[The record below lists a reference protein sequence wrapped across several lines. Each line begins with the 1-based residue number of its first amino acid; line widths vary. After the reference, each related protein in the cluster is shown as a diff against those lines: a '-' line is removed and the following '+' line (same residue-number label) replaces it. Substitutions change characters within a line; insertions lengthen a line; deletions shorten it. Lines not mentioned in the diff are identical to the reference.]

1 LKEKIF
7 GLITAESDINKIIS
21 SNKIL
26 LNSLSL
32 KFKKIYVI
40 NLYNLKLFTKKYD
53 IKKNNLPNFII
64 EKNFQNYEEFKVFA
78 KDKKIVSLIFLGKD
92 LTYFKIYYILKKF
105 NIRLIM
111 VMYLSQIGNKP
122 TADLNFKYLFKAY
135 KLYFYKGFYRLFRI
149 LTILNIFPKVD
160 ILFESNLNVINFI
173 KNSRSRRV
181 EKIIPKLNLSYF
193 KEVVPVNS
201 IYFDKLKIFNKNKIK
216 KKNQIVYIDTH
227 INHFDREIREGKI
240 NNSEI
245 NFFYNNLKNFF
256 KNIST
261 VYKMPIIICKH
272 PKNNL
277 NHIFYK
283 NFKISELSTDEEV
296 ANSEIVIFCLSSAI
310 LNAVLLK
317 KKIININSKY
327 LGDYMSNINR
337 QYVEELGLVSINIDK
352 KLKIIKKELD
362 SSLENSIKN
371 YDNYIKNKLN
381 ADGTQMASKKITEFI
396 YKKYF

>member
-1 LKEKIF
+1 MKEKVF
-7 GLITAESDINKIIS
+7 SLITADSDTNKIIS

-32 KFKKIYVI
+32 KFKKIYVL
-40 NLYNLKLFTKKYD
+40 NLYNLRLFTKKQA
-53 IKKNNLPNFII
+53 IKNNNLPKFII
-64 EKNFQNYEEFKVFA
+64 EKNFRNDEEFKIFA
-78 KDKKIVSLIFLGKD
+78 ENKEIISVVFLGKD

-111 VMYLSQIGNKP
+111 VMYLSQIGNEP
-122 TADLNFKYLFKAY
+122 TVNINFKYLFKAY

-160 ILFESNLNVINFI
+160 ILFESNLSVINYI
-173 KNSRSRRV
+173 KNSRSRAI
-181 EKIIPKLNLSYF
+181 EKVIPKLNLSYF
-193 KEVVPVNS
+193 KEVVLVNS
-201 IYFDKLKIFNKNKIK
+201 IYFDKLKIFNKSKIK
-216 KKNQIVYIDTH
+216 KKNQIIYIDTH
-227 INHFDREIREGKI
+227 INHLDREIREGKI

-245 NFFYNNLKNFF
+245 DFFYNNLKNFF
-256 KNIST
+256 KKIST
-261 VYKMPIIICKH
+261 LYKMPIIICKH

-283 NFKISELSTDEEV
+283 NFKISKLSTDEEI
-296 ANSEIVIFCLSSAI
+296 ANSRIVIFCLSSAI
-310 LNAVLLK
+310 LNAILLK

-327 LGDYMSNINR
+327 LGEYMSNINR
-337 QYVEELGLVSINIDK
+337 QYVEALGLVSINIDK
-352 KLKIIKKELD
+352 KSKIIKKKLD
-362 SSLENSIKN
+362 SCLEDSIKK